1 MHRIL
6 IWTDRHNWLSPDK
19 YPEIHRRFCVSAHNN
34 IQHEPDTYGMLVV
47 DGAILRRQ
55 HDTVHQLARDSRTV
69 PLPVI
74 AVGND
79 CDGEDWEWEDWV
91 FDVISEAPTEK
102 ELLRS
107 LRRASSLIDSEKR
120 LLASR
125 ADAEQRAEMLEQL
138 NTIGVALS
146 AERDHERLLKLI
158 LSKSREVTTADAGSL
173 FLVESIDEPIGPEDK
188 KGDQA
193 RVQSRWLVFRLA
205 QNDSREIKFE
215 EEVLQI
221 NHDSVAG
228 HVALTGQTL
237 KIEDA
242 YHLPPDLSFTF
253 NGRIDE
259 ATGYRSRSM
268 LVVPMQNREGETIGV
283 LQLINKKPNAGIRL
297 GTPASFEKDIVPFS
311 DLDERL
317 VRSLASQAAVS
328 VENNALYQR
337 IEKLFDNFVEA
348 SVMAIESRDPV
359 TRGHSRRVAKMTVS
373 LARRTAETETGPY
386 RDLRLRDEEIRE
398 LKYAALL
405 HDFGKVGVEE
415 RVLKK
420 SKKLRS
426 GEFDIV
432 RERFATIRRSIEV
445 RHLRAMLNRL
455 SIGADATKDE
465 IRALEEGIRRD
476 WVQLDQAWEA
486 VETAN
491 EPTVTY
497 FDDFKGIEELGNRR
511 YQDPEGL
518 IKPYLKKW
526 EIQALKITKGT
537 LTERERQEINDHV
550 KNSYDFL
557 RKVPWTRDLQNI
569 PKIARGHH
577 EKLDG
582 TGYPYGLLAEEIPPQ
597 TRMMTIADIFD
608 ALAAQDR
615 PYKPRVPTETA
626 LDILVD
632 MAKHGQLDQDL
643 LDVFIEAKIY
653 LDIE

>member
-1 MHRIL
+1 
-6 IWTDRHNWLSPDK
+6 
-19 YPEIHRRFCVSAHNN
+19 
-34 IQHEPDTYGMLVV
+34 
-47 DGAILRRQ
+47 
-55 HDTVHQLARDSRTV
+55 
-69 PLPVI
+69 
-74 AVGND
+74 
-79 CDGEDWEWEDWV
+79 
-91 FDVISEAPTEK
+91 
-102 ELLRS
+102 
-107 LRRASSLIDSEKR
+107 
-120 LLASR
+120 
-125 ADAEQRAEMLEQL
+125 MLEQL

-146 AERDHERLLKLI
+146 AERDHERLLTLI

-205 QNDSREIKFE
+205 QNDSRAIKFE

-221 NHDSVAG
+221 NNDSVAG
-228 HVALTGQTL
+228 HVALTGKTL
-237 KIEDA
+237 KIDDA
-242 YHLPPDLSFTF
+242 YHLPPDLPFTF
-253 NGRIDE
+253 NRRIDE

-283 LQLINKKPNAGIRL
+283 LQLINKKPDAGTRL
-297 GTPASFEKDIVPFS
+297 STPQSFEKEVASFS

-317 VRSLASQAAVS
+317 VSSLASQAAVS

-337 IEKLFDNFVEA
+337 IEKLLDNFVEA

-359 TRGHSRRVAKMTVS
+359 TKGHSRRVAKMTVS
-373 LARRTAETETGPY
+373 LARHTNEIETGPY
-386 RDLRLRDEEIRE
+386 RDLILSGIEIRE

-415 RVLKK
+415 KLLKK
-420 SKKLRS
+420 SKKLLS
-426 GEFDIV
+426 GEFGIV

-455 SIGADATKDE
+455 STAADITEDE
-465 IRALEEGIRRD
+465 FLALEESIRRD
-476 WVQLDQAWEA
+476 WTALDQAWETIR
-486 VETAN
+486 TAN
-491 EPTVTY
+491 EPTVTH
-497 FDDFKGIEELGNRR
+497 FDDFEGIEELSSRR

-518 IKPYLKKW
+518 IKPYLKNW
-526 EIQALKITKGT
+526 EIQALKIAKGT

-557 RKVPWTRDLQNI
+557 RKIPWTRDLQNI

-582 TGYPYGLLAEEIPPQ
+582 TGYPYGLRAEEIPPQ

-632 MAKHGQLDQDL
+632 EASRGQLDQDL
-643 LDVFIEAKIY
+643 LNVFIEAKIY
-653 LDIE
+653 RDIE